1 MNNLTYVLS
10 IALITVFGVEKA
22 ESPATEYAQIKK
34 EAPSSISESSVSNS
48 ETSYL
53 QEKINCDSS
62 KLAVIWDDPDQSGT
76 NIRNSPG
83 GKVIA
88 KINPSDFPD
97 GCMFEIVEA
106 SNGWLRIQGTL
117 QGPDNEINLP
127 NDEGWIHNS
136 VVSIGTRNYSG
147 HRINILDAPNSRKS
161 VGSINIEVSGLRII
175 DLCGN
180 WVKISYRGITGWV
193 SSDWLCGIPWT
204 NCC

>member
-1 MNNLTYVLS
+1 MKKITFFLS
-10 IALITVFGVEKA
+10 ISLFAACGVEKA
-22 ESPATEYAQIKK
+22 ESPATENAQINK
-34 EAPSSISESSVSNS
+34 EGSSSISVSSVSNS
-48 ETSYL
+48 KISYT
-53 QEKINCDSS
+53 QEKINCGASR
-62 KLAVIWDDPDQSGT
+62 LAVIWDDPDQSGT

-97 GCMFEIVEA
+97 GCMFEIVGA

-117 QGPDNEINLP
+117 QSPDIEIKLP
-127 NDEGWIHNS
+127 SDEGWIHSS
-136 VVSIGTRNYSG
+136 VVSIATRNYSG
-147 HRINILDAPNSRKS
+147 QRINILDAPNSGKS
-161 VGSINIEVSGLRII
+161 VGSINIEASGLRII

-180 WVKISYRGITGWV
+180 WVKISYNDMTGWV